1 MLYFF
6 FGDNQVEQIYQ
17 ESSYV
22 CKMIYQIRLLFIT
35 QSDWSGIFD
44 PLRQIPCRYTKGSD
58 IEFVGAD
65 RESCFD
71 QIDL

>member
-35 QSDWSGIFD
+35 QSD
-44 PLRQIPCRYTKGSD
+44 
-58 IEFVGAD
+58 
-65 RESCFD
+65 
-71 QIDL
+71 